1 MTAVYRRVKASG
13 IPEPE
18 IMLYWLYHAGDL
30 APQSEQMGVE
40 SRDTRSVAVH
50 HYFVLVLH
58 SVLHE
63 LLGLAQVCL

>member
-1 MTAVYRRVKASG
+1 MPVYRGGGGVKASG

-18 IMLYWLYHAGDL
+18 IMLSWLYYAGDL

-40 SRDTRSVAVH
+40 SRDAHSVSVH

-58 SVLHE
+58 AC
-63 LLGLAQVCL
+63 GLNCKA